1 MLAPNELSL
10 LLRHESVDPTLQ
22 EQYTAFCEEYPDFA
36 KAKAEDFFTLA
47 LLGPSIA
54 MALANGYIS
63 FFEELS
69 LERKARSLCD
79 SATIPIL
86 SRGMKHLIKN
96 FEHWE
101 ERLYELIAIVLHG
114 YTTQHPRV
122 TALWSRSESLIGELE
137 MDFMAAPYALVKMLS
152 FLFLEDEEYMLN
164 RRTIS
169 TLEYEKIK
177 AVGEKVGL
185 MPFPIFRA
193 FMESYDVREQV

>member
-10 LLRHESVDPTLQ
+10 LLRHDSIHPTLEAHYQ
-22 EQYTAFCEEYPDFA
+22 AFCEAHPDFE

-79 SATIPIL
+79 ANTMPVL
-86 SRGMKHLIKN
+86 SRGMAYLIKH
-96 FEHWE
+96 FDDWE
-101 ERLYELIAIVLHG
+101 ERLYELVAVVLHG
-114 YTTQHPRV
+114 YTTQHPKV
-122 TALWSRSESLIGELE
+122 THLWSRPESLSGDLE
-137 MDFMAAPYALVKMLS
+137 MDFMAAPYALVKILN
-152 FLFLEDEEYMLN
+152 FLFLEDEEYMFD

-169 TLEYEKIK
+169 SLEYEKIK

-185 MPFPIFRA
+185 MPFPLFRN
-193 FMESYDVREQV
+193 FMESYDVRE